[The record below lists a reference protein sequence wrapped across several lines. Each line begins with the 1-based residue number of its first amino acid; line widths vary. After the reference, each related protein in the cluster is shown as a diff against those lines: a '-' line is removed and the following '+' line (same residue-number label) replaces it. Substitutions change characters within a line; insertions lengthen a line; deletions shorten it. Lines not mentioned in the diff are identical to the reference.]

1 MNLSTMR
8 KVWTFLWLSPTLAAR
23 LLPFFVLWVDNV
35 VLVAVDTFLALL
47 VAQIDFGPLSVF
59 TALLGLDIHSLLL
72 NLLIL
77 SFLLGVLGILAQ
89 I

>member
-1 MNLSTMR
+1 MNLSAMR
-8 KVWTFLWLSPTLAAR
+8 KVWAFLGLNPTLAAR
-23 LLPFFVLWVDNV
+23 LLSFFVLWVDNV
-35 VLVAVDTFLALL
+35 ALVAVDTFLALL

-77 SFLLGVLGILAQ
+77 SFLPGVLGILAQ